1 MASLIVTQRDMG
13 CQATG
18 VVHLDEGVN
27 TDSLQAAEFW
37 NLLGGQTQYKGK
49 SRTVHPTGN
58 IPSKTTHLF
67 PKTVQMIFVCL
78 WGRIT
83 LQVQTVQMMM
93 STMREPYQSQ
103 TVFIGCRGT
112 DSAPMSRPGLPYH
125 TSLY

>member
-49 SRTVHPTGN
+49 SRTV
-58 IPSKTTHLF
+58 
-67 PKTVQMIFVCL
+67 
-78 WGRIT
+78 
-83 LQVQTVQMMM
+83 
-93 STMREPYQSQ
+93 
-103 TVFIGCRGT
+103 
-112 DSAPMSRPGLPYH
+112 
-125 TSLY
+125 